1 MDSNK
6 INNKLKTRIAISKV
20 CEEDIVMNKEKSIFL
35 KNLGI
40 TSMALVLTSGI
51 CFASVKLINAFGPNS
66 STGSQEAIQN
76 GYVEY
81 VKDDSLVDSFM
92 LDNYNFYITFKE
104 EKLGTTLDDIKNKY
118 EANEIGQ
125 SEKEYLSIKNE
136 NDDIVFSNLNHAYSV
151 YEEDGKIYY
160 TATAKEFPTSK
171 KLYINFAGIEETLE
185 VPDYMQTELVTY
197 TLKSISDENWKFESA
212 ALSNTAFKIYLS
224 NCNDFSWN
232 NEDSVETSDGKKF
245 YKSERGD
252 GDFSVDSDGSI
263 KVYATFNLTKKDA
276 TNELKVHLFKSDGEE
291 VIIELEKNKAL

>member
-92 LDNYNFYITFKE
+92 LDNYIVKAIMFIKRKKYDDAVGVYKE
-104 EKLGTTLDDIKNKY
+104 MVYYLKDNYKLNNLSVDMSNVWYDKNLNKY
-118 EANEIGQ
+118 KIRALAKDAKI
-125 SEKEYLSIKNE
+125 
-136 NDDIVFSNLNHAYSV
+136 
-151 YEEDGKIYY
+151 IYY
-160 TATAKEFPTSK
+160 
-171 KLYINFAGIEETLE
+171 
-185 VPDYMQTELVTY
+185 
-197 TLKSISDENWKFESA
+197 
-212 ALSNTAFKIYLS
+212 
-224 NCNDFSWN
+224 
-232 NEDSVETSDGKKF
+232 
-245 YKSERGD
+245 
-252 GDFSVDSDGSI
+252 
-263 KVYATFNLTKKDA
+263 
-276 TNELKVHLFKSDGEE
+276 
-291 VIIELEKNKAL
+291 

>member
-51 CFASVKLINAFGPNS
+51 CFASVKLINAFGPNC

-104 EKLGTTLDDIKNKY
+104 EKIGTTLDDIKNKY

-136 NDDIVFSNLNHAYSV
+136 NDDIVFSNLMLSFCLLV
-151 YEEDGKIYY
+151 FTI
-160 TATAKEFPTSK
+160 
-171 KLYINFAGIEETLE
+171 LILIN
-185 VPDYMQTELVTY
+185 
-197 TLKSISDENWKFESA
+197 
-212 ALSNTAFKIYLS
+212 
-224 NCNDFSWN
+224 
-232 NEDSVETSDGKKF
+232 
-245 YKSERGD
+245 
-252 GDFSVDSDGSI
+252 
-263 KVYATFNLTKKDA
+263 
-276 TNELKVHLFKSDGEE
+276 
-291 VIIELEKNKAL
+291 